1 MVHKHNPGID
11 MPTGVYPR
19 ASPAAR
25 FYRLT
30 QKTPGCWFWR
40 GTKRKSGYGHLS
52 IQGKLVRAHRFSWFL
67 HYGVHPGENVVMH
80 MCDTPLCVNPHHLRL
95 GSQKENLQ
103 DMSRKGR
110 AANQFGKQKVL
121 PNGKNVPR

>member
-1 MVHKHNPGID
+1 

-19 ASPAAR
+19 VSPAAR

-30 QKTPGCWFWR
+30 QITPGCWFWC
-40 GTKRKSGYGHLS
+40 GTKLKSGYGHLS

-80 MCDTPLCVNPHHLRL
+80 TCDTPLCVNPHHLRL